1 MSMRYET
8 ERKKDKTLL
17 QVREKYFIFVGILCI
32 ITSLTS
38 ILENRLLFSASFFC
52 LYEDPVLVKW
62 QVSFNFL
69 VSRLYEV
76 SLLKLPKDEI

>member
-8 ERKKDKTLL
+8 ERKKDKILL

>member
-1 MSMRYET
+1 MSMGYET
-8 ERKKDKTLL
+8 ERKKDKPLL

-38 ILENRLLFSASFFC
+38 ILENRLLFNASLFC
-52 LYEDPVLVKW
+52 LYEDRALDKW
-62 QVSFNFL
+62 QVSFYFL

-76 SLLKLPKDEI
+76 SLLKLPKDKI

>member
-1 MSMRYET
+1 MSMGYET
-8 ERKKDKTLL
+8 ERKKDKPLL

>member
-8 ERKKDKTLL
+8 ERKKDKILL

-76 SLLKLPKDEI
+76 SLLKLPKDKI